1 MEKTSPVVIKDP
13 SRFSRETELIG
24 EIDGCRG
31 YGYRHTHTHI
41 YMYKQLVI
49 RSWLMW
55 FGGWDILRFAVGSWI
70 SRRVDGVDSSSSP
83 SPKRGRHLEAGRQRR
98 PILPHSASS
107 VWVSSGLDEAYP
119 CWGRSGFAS
128 LSLSVKLLISS
139 WNIQSQV

>member
-49 RSWLMW
+49 RSWLM
-55 FGGWDILRFAVGSWI
+55 
-70 SRRVDGVDSSSSP
+70 
-83 SPKRGRHLEAGRQRR
+83 
-98 PILPHSASS
+98 
-107 VWVSSGLDEAYP
+107 
-119 CWGRSGFAS
+119 
-128 LSLSVKLLISS
+128 
-139 WNIQSQV
+139 